1 MSRVLPQQRGGSARW
16 SPSTA
21 PRIIFSARHGLEV
34 RAVLVARE
42 QYIVHLVGTIQH
54 IDVQRP
60 PCQQGALW
68 KFLGYAGACRRS
80 EPQMLAVLSSYADV
94 PLVSF
99 DGAVPL
105 SKFVQLN
112 DPVMGGRSSGTWS
125 VDAVGKFGKFDG
137 TVLDVPSLK
146 APGFIKVKARHQP

>member
-1 MSRVLPQQRGGSARW
+1 
-16 SPSTA
+16 
-21 PRIIFSARHGLEV
+21 
-34 RAVLVARE
+34 
-42 QYIVHLVGTIQH
+42 
-54 IDVQRP
+54 
-60 PCQQGALW
+60 
-68 KFLGYAGACRRS
+68 
-80 EPQMLAVLSSYADV
+80 MLAVLSSYADV